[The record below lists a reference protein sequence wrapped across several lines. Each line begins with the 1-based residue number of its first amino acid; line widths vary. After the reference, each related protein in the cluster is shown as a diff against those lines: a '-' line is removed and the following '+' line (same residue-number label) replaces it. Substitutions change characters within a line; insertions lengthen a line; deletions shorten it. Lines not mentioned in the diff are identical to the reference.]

1 MTHGGLLGSS
11 EAAYCGVP
19 TVSTP
24 FYGDQFL
31 NSAAM
36 EERGMGVVLRYQDI
50 NKEAIFLALR
60 KALDQ
65 KTKESAKQVSYSYRN
80 RPMTPKE
87 SVVFWSEY
95 VINTKGK
102 LLRPHSGDA
111 HYFVYTM
118 LDIHL
123 FLLFVVIA
131 IFSSWI
137 YLVKKFILK
146 SNRAKDKVDKLTTHR
161 GASVEKKFK

>member
-36 EERGMGVVLRYQDI
+36 EERGMGVVLPYKDM
-50 NKEAIFLALR
+50 NKETIFLALR

-65 KTKESAKQVSYSYRN
+65 KTKESAKKVSYSYKN
-80 RPMTPKE
+80 RPMSPKE
-87 SVVFWSEY
+87 SA
-95 VINTKGK
+95 K
-102 LLRPHSGDA
+102 LLVR
-111 HYFVYTM
+111 VC
-118 LDIHL
+118 
-123 FLLFVVIA
+123 
-131 IFSSWI
+131 
-137 YLVKKFILK
+137 
-146 SNRAKDKVDKLTTHR
+146 N
-161 GASVEKKFK
+161 